1 MVGNNSSK
9 SDDCSELELEPGKLP
24 LGTTRGSLS
33 SFLLGRG
40 WRYWLAE
47 LKGHLICQA
56 DVMTLALPK
65 ELHFLY
71 PVLRLPLWLWR
82 QVTRRYRLL

>member
-1 MVGNNSSK
+1 MTEGN
-9 SDDCSELELEPGKLP
+9 DELEPGKLP

-33 SFLLGRG
+33 SFLLGRD

-47 LKGHLICQA
+47 LKSHLISQA

-65 ELHFLY
+65 QFQFLY

-82 QVTRRYRLL
+82 QSTRRGHFS